1 MKGRQI
7 KYCDQERAW
16 IKACAD
22 LPRSELHALFVQVF
36 KRPEVTKD
44 QLKALCQREGWK
56 TGRTGCFSKGQTPVN
71 KGKPMPY
78 HPNSAATRFK
88 KGNLP
93 HNANYLGHERISKD
107 GYVEISVDE
116 VNPHT
121 GYERRYVLK
130 HRHLWEIANGPV
142 PQGYRLKSLDGYRAN
157 TDPAN
162 WEAVPM
168 ALAPRLNGRFGRG
181 YDDAP
186 AEMKPTIMAIC
197 KLEHAARNARKGAT
211 ND

>member
-1 MKGRQI
+1 MKGRWI
-7 KYCDQERAW
+7 NYSDQERAW

-22 LPRSELHALFVQVF
+22 LPRAELHALFIQIF

-56 TGRTGCFSKGQTPVN
+56 TGRTGCFVKGQTPVN

-88 KGNLP
+88 KGNRP
-93 HNANYLGHERISKD
+93 HNTNYLGHERVSKD

-116 VNPHT
+116 VNPYT

-130 HRHLWEIANGPV
+130 HRHLWEAANGPV
-142 PQGYRLKSLDGYRAN
+142 PEGHRLKSLDGNRAN
-157 TDPAN
+157 TDPSN

-181 YDDAP
+181 YDQAP
-186 AEMKPTIMAIC
+186 AELKPVIMATAQ
-197 KLEHAARNARKGAT
+197 LEHAVREKMKAT
-211 ND
+211 K

>member
-7 KYCDQERAW
+7 KYSATELAW
-16 IKACAD
+16 IKACSD
-22 LPRSELHALFVQVF
+22 MHRGEMHVLFVAIF
-36 KRPEVTKD
+36 NRPE
-44 QLKALCQREGWK
+44 LSLSNLNSLCKRRGWM
-56 TGRTGCFSKGQTPVN
+56 TGRTGYFAKGEVPHN

-88 KGNLP
+88 KGHLP
-93 HNANYLGHERISKD
+93 HNTNYLGHERVSKD
-107 GYVEISVDE
+107 GYIEISVDE

-130 HRHLWEIANGPV
+130 HRHLWIEANGPI
-142 PQGYRLKSLDGYRAN
+142 PHGHRLKCLDGDRTN

-162 WEAVPM
+162 WEAIPY
-168 ALAPRLNGRFGRG
+168 ALAPRLNGKFGRG

-186 AEMKPTIMAIC
+186 AEIKPTIMAIA
-197 KLEHAARNARKGAT
+197 KLEHAVRNARA
-211 ND
+211 